1 MWIMKFEDGL
11 RRLEEIVTTMDE
23 GKVSL
28 DEALDLFK
36 QGLLLTKELSQQ
48 LDEIEQ
54 KVEILIKKDNGSIE
68 KKPFLQEEA

>member
-1 MWIMKFEDGL
+1 MKFEDGL
-11 RRLEEIVTTMDE
+11 RKLEEIVTTMDE

-36 QGLLLTKELSQQ
+36 QGVLLTKELSQQ

-54 KVEILIKKDNGSIE
+54 KVEILIKKDDGSIE
-68 KKPFLQEEA
+68 KKPFLQEEV

>member
-1 MWIMKFEDGL
+1 MKFEDGL
-11 RRLEEIVTTMDE
+11 RRLEEIVSTMDE

-28 DEALDLFK
+28 DEALNLFK
-36 QGLLLTKELSQQ
+36 DGLLLTKELSQQ

-54 KVEILIKKDNGSIE
+54 KVEILIKKDDGSIE